1 MLGYTHAVVGLTT
14 LAATQAV
21 SLRLAAPLVQPHPVA
36 GFPVGPGLCAGAAIL
51 GALLPDLDA
60 EDSTILHELG
70 GWGLLAKAGLGIL
83 GVKHR
88 GLLHS
93 GLAVVLVAFL
103 AELIGGWLGYRD
115 VGLAL
120 ALGYASHVIIAD
132 AATIAGVPLLWPTPR
147 RFHLLPRLLRVRTGG
162 LVEKLIFVA
171 TLLALLW
178 LLPDLLPPEFLKTLR
193 QWLA

>member
-1 MLGYTHAVVGLTT
+1 MRCPLRVILTLLLSLVALPTAAYADGSWPFGKERDPHSFSRGRDLYNLGL
-14 LAATQAV
+14 
-21 SLRLAAPLVQPHPVA
+21 
-36 GFPVGPGLCAGAAIL
+36 
-51 GALLPDLDA
+51 
-60 EDSTILHELG
+60 
-70 GWGLLAKAGLGIL
+70 L

-88 GLLHS
+88 GVLHS

-103 AELIGGWLGYRD
+103 AELMGGWLGYRD

-171 TLLALLW
+171 TTLSLIW